1 MNQPGYYDEGYQKVE
16 ESFNPITA
24 GNFGQASALQIRLA
38 TEPVIEKIE
47 MFLRGETLVTYIDP
61 KTGRRWEQRECK
73 GQAICNEMGVHGI
86 LNWIQ
91 LLINPQT
98 VQGNYT
104 RQWYLDFCYHTR
116 KSLARCLLD
125 NRLLWEINPKKLRS
139 IADSIMNIVDPY
151 FSRLINDGE
160 RQSYINT
167 LKHIES
173 QTLREEK
180 PKPKFS
186 ILGHGQRE

>member
-1 MNQPGYYDEGYQKVE
+1 MIGYENQAYQKIE
-16 ESFNPITA
+16 ESFNPVTA
-24 GNFGQASALQIRLA
+24 SNMAQASALQIRLS
-38 TEPVIEKIE
+38 TDPLIEKIE
-47 MFLRGETLVTYIDP
+47 MYLRGETLATYIDP
-61 KTGRRWEQRECK
+61 KTGRRWETREIK
-73 GQAICNEMGVHGI
+73 SLPVCNEMGVHGI

-91 LLINPQT
+91 LLINTQT

-104 RQWYLDFCYHTR
+104 RQWYLDFCYYAR

-125 NRLLWEINPKKLRS
+125 NRILWEITPKKLRMIS
-139 IADSIMNIVDPY
+139 DSIMNIVDPY

-167 LKHIES
+167 LRHIES

-186 ILGHGQRE
+186 ILGRGQNVE